1 MLKYFYQNYLP
12 DVRKEMDVLP
22 CCSQWEDTIQKEC
35 FCYKIFHFVMHS
47 EMERKIIV
55 KTCFQDSTLSINTY
69 VHGEGE
75 TADWTVTL
83 FGLQPD
89 TILLPVLLEF
99 PLLG

>member
-1 MLKYFYQNYLP
+1 
-12 DVRKEMDVLP
+12 
-22 CCSQWEDTIQKEC
+22 
-35 FCYKIFHFVMHS
+35 
-47 EMERKIIV
+47 MERKIIV

-75 TADWTVTL
+75 TADWTATL

-89 TILLPVLLEF
+89 TILLPMLLEF